1 MRKYI
6 FYLAAP
12 ALFLLSAGI
21 GWGAHHIR
29 FKGISLEDGQCHSVV
44 TAIFQ
49 DQRGF
54 MWFGTRDGLCRYDGY
69 RFTSYKNEPYDART
83 ISNNYITAIAEDHS
97 GTLWIGTNGGG
108 LNRFNRK
115 KEAFSSYRHDPGDR
129 RSISCDRVKAL
140 FTDISGSLWV
150 GTDNGLDKFLEG
162 EFSHYSRDAVRCIYE
177 APSMKGILW
186 IATVGGGLIK
196 FNTASGAS
204 SRYRHDPQG
213 PLSIGSNDITSIC
226 EDSADALWVGTESH
240 GLDRLDVKGEI
251 FSHYTL
257 SDDRVMCLHKDR
269 DGVLWVGTDGG
280 GLCYLSRDSKGEMG
294 FVNFKFNPLR
304 PNGLR
309 HNEVL
314 CLHEDRGKV
323 LWVGTDGRG
332 LSYCRK
338 LPFRLYEKNPTLA
351 NSLNCNDVFALLEDR
366 QGHIWIGTD
375 EGGLNRYDP
384 RNEAFTYYR
393 HSPHDR
399 SSLSRD
405 EVLCLCEGRGGLIWV
420 GTDGGGLNHL
430 DPTTGEFTRYQPKPG
445 DPDSISDAFVCT
457 IIEDRD
463 GVLWIG
469 TFQGGLDRL
478 DRARQKFSHYR
489 HDPGDPYSLSHDSVR
504 AICQS
509 AVEPD
514 ILWVGT
520 RGGGLNRFDRKSGRF
535 SRFKH
540 NSLDKHS
547 LSSNDVLSIYED
559 SSGTLWIGT
568 EGGGLNRFD
577 RQGGTFKAW
586 TEAGGLPN
594 NTIYGILEGD
604 NGDLWLSS
612 NKGLIRLN
620 PRTKKIK
627 NYDASDG
634 LQSKVFNIGAWH
646 KGASGRL
653 YFGGINGFNVFK
665 PTDVTDDTA
674 RDYSPPVAITSFMVF
689 NKKYNGE
696 NSISEA
702 KEIELNYTDNYVSF
716 EFALLDFW
724 APEKNKYTYRM
735 EGVDKGWRHVGIRN
749 FASYTNLSPGTY
761 NFRVRGE
768 NHKGESSKETSLKL
782 RIIPPFWKTWW
793 FYLLS
798 LILFAV
804 ASYLIIHL
812 TKKYLLLITYWKK
825 RNYIGNYKVVD
836 KIGSGGIGVVYKA
849 HKLTDKDQIFALKV
863 LKEEYLLD
871 ERQKR
876 RFKHEALL
884 ADQLDH
890 PNIVKIF
897 ERGEDNENLYIVME
911 LLTGKSLADRIY
923 SLALADSIHIL
934 IQIADV
940 LVKLHGKDIVHRDLT
955 PNNIMLVE
963 KEGDPNF
970 VKILDFGLA
979 RAQHFT
985 KLTETGHL
993 FGTVAYMPPEYI
1005 FKNRISIEG
1014 DIYSLGIIFYEMLTH
1029 HQPFKGE
1036 STMEMLKQIFDH
1048 NPPEPIEVMSGI
1060 PGEINDLVMDMIEEE
1075 PEDRPTAKE
1084 VLELLK
1090 HFSSV
1095 VEKQ

>member
-6 FYLAAP
+6 FYLAAA
-12 ALFLLSAGI
+12 ALFLFSAAIMRGE
-21 GWGAHHIR
+21 HHIR
-29 FKGISLEDGQCHSVV
+29 FKGISLEGGQCHSVV

-83 ISNNYITAIAEDHS
+83 ISNNYITSIAENHS

-108 LNRFNRK
+108 LNRFDRQ
-115 KEAFSSYRHDPGDR
+115 KETFSSYRHDPGDPR
-129 RSISCDRVKAL
+129 TISCDWVRAL
-140 FTDISGSLWV
+140 FTDSSGSLWV
-150 GTDNGLDKFLEG
+150 GTDRGLDKLLAG
-162 EFSHYSRDAVRCIYE
+162 EFIHYSRDPVHCIYE
-177 APSMKGILW
+177 SPSMKDTLW
-186 IATVGGGLIK
+186 IGTAGKGLIK
-196 FNTASGAS
+196 FGMAGGAS
-204 SRYRHDPQG
+204 TRYRHDRQN

-226 EDSADALWVGTESH
+226 EDTADALWIGNETH
-240 GLDRLDVKGEI
+240 GLDRLDVKGET
-251 FSHYTL
+251 FSHYNL
-257 SDDRVMCLHKDR
+257 PDDRVMCLHKDR
-269 DGVLWVGTDGG
+269 DGVLWIGTDGG
-280 GLCYLSRDSKGEMG
+280 GLCYLSRDGKGEIT
-294 FVNFKFNPLR
+294 FTHFKFNPLR
-304 PNGLR
+304 PDGLR

-314 CLHEDRGKV
+314 CLYEDRGKV
-323 LWVGTDGRG
+323 LWIGTDGRG

-338 LPFRLYEKNPTLA
+338 LPFLLYEKNPTLA
-351 NSLNCNDVFALLEDR
+351 NGLNCNDVFALLEDR
-366 QGHIWIGTD
+366 QGHIWVGTD

-384 RNEAFTYYR
+384 RDKTFTYYR
-393 HSPHDR
+393 HSPDDR
-399 SSLSRD
+399 RSLSHD
-405 EVLCLCEGRGGLIWV
+405 EVLSLCEDRAGLIWV
-420 GTDGGGLNHL
+420 GTDGGGLNRF
-430 DPTTGEFTRYQPKPG
+430 DPVTNEFTRYRPNPA
-445 DPDSISDAFVCT
+445 DTDSISGAFVCT

-463 GVLWIG
+463 GLLWIG
-469 TFQGGLDRL
+469 TFQGGLNRL

-489 HDPGDPYSLSHDSVR
+489 HDPGDPYSLSHNSVR

-520 RGGGLNRFDRKSGRF
+520 RGGGINRFNRKTGRF
-535 SRFKH
+535 NCFKH
-540 NSLDKHS
+540 NPGDRNS

-568 EGGGLNRFD
+568 EGGGLSRFD

-586 TEAGGLPN
+586 TEAGGFPN

-604 NGDLWLSS
+604 NGYLWLSS
-612 NKGLIRLN
+612 NKGLIRFN
-620 PRTKKIK
+620 PQTKKIK

-646 KGASGRL
+646 KGAGGCL

-665 PTDVTDDTA
+665 PTDVTDDEA
-674 RDYSPPVAITSFMVF
+674 CAYSPPVVITSFMVF
-689 NKKYNGE
+689 NKKYNAE
-696 NSISEA
+696 NSTPEV
-702 KEIELNYTDNYVSF
+702 KDIELNYKDNYVSF

-724 APEKNKYTYRM
+724 APAKNEYTYRL

-761 NFRVRGE
+761 NFRVHGK
-768 NHKGESSKETSLKL
+768 NHKGESSTEASLKL

-793 FYLLS
+793 FYILS
-798 LILFAV
+798 LILFAL

-812 TKKYLLLITYWKK
+812 IKKYLVLITYWKK
-825 RNYIGNYKVVD
+825 KNYIGNYKIVE
-836 KIGSGGIGVVYKA
+836 KIGSGGIGVVYKT
-849 HKLTDKDQIFALKV
+849 HKLTEKDQIFALKV

-923 SLALADSIHIL
+923 SLDLADSIHIL

-940 LVKLHGKDIVHRDLT
+940 LVKLHDKDIVHRDLT

-1029 HQPFKGE
+1029 RQPFKGE
-1036 STMEMLKQIFDH
+1036 TTMEMLKQIFDH

-1060 PGEINDLVMDMIEEE
+1060 PGEINDLIMDMIEEE